1 MSQEVYINV
10 GAAETRVAV
19 VRDGKLEALSC
30 ARTLGSDKANGSSL
44 IGDIVVGR
52 VIRAV
57 PAVQAAFVEIGH
69 ERAGFLGAREAR
81 CLAGDP
87 LSEATIDELVREGDK
102 VLVQIIKD
110 PMGEKGARLTASVTL
125 PGRLGVLTPC
135 QAGIALS
142 RRIEDEAER
151 ARLQSIG
158 EELTA
163 EGVLP
168 SGIGCI
174 FRTAAI
180 GASKDELSDDMQRL
194 VGEWEAVT
202 AGCRD
207 GKVPSTLR
215 RDLVPVERALR
226 DIVQDDTSRILI
238 DDAQAADRARRFC
251 RETMPHVEERIEFF
265 AGPGSLFDDLEAE
278 IGGLMHPR
286 VPLSCGGWITI
297 EGTEALTA
305 VDVNSGSFTQANAV
319 EDTGLTVNLEAA
331 HEIGRHLR
339 LRGIGGLIV
348 VDFIH
353 MKEPGHIE
361 CVLDA
366 LSASLAMDRA
376 PFTVGLAS
384 PLGLIEITRKR
395 VREPLETLCSEDCPI
410 CAGLGRVRRPDV
422 VAMDILR
429 RVEESARAAPGKA
442 VQVRAAPE
450 VVRWLE
456 EQGET
461 LNAALARKGVA
472 RLQFESDESF
482 SRECYEVGTSA

>member
-1 MSQEVYINV
+1 MSQEIFINV

-30 ARTLGSDKANGSSL
+30 TRTLNSSEANGSSL
-44 IGDIVVGR
+44 IGDIVLGR
-52 VIRAV
+52 VIRVV

-81 CLAGDP
+81 CLVPDAAVETPIG
-87 LSEATIDELVREGDK
+87 ELLREGDK

-151 ARLQSIG
+151 ARLQSLG
-158 EELTA
+158 EELAA

-168 SGIGCI
+168 SGAGCI

-180 GASKDELSDDMQRL
+180 GVSKDELRDDMRRL
-194 VGEWEAVT
+194 AGEWEAIAV
-202 AGCRD
+202 ACKD
-207 GKVPSTLR
+207 AKIPSTLR

-226 DIVQDDTSRILI
+226 DIVHDDTSRIRI
-238 DDAQAADRARRFC
+238 DDAQAADRARSFC
-251 RETMPHVEERIEFF
+251 REAIPHMEERIEFY

-278 IGGLMHPR
+278 IDGLLHPR

-305 VDVNSGSFTQANAV
+305 IDVNSGSFVHANAI

-331 HEIGRHLR
+331 REIGRHLR

-353 MKEPGHIE
+353 MKEPDHVE
-361 CVLDA
+361 RVLEA

-376 PFTVGLAS
+376 PFTVGPMT
-384 PLGLIEITRKR
+384 PLGLVEITRKR
-395 VREPLETLCSEDCPI
+395 VREPLESLCSEDCPA
-410 CAGLGRVRRPDV
+410 CGGLGRLRRTDV

-442 VQVRAAPE
+442 IRVRAAPE
-450 VVRWLE
+450 VVGWLE
-456 EQGET
+456 EQGES
-461 LNAALARKGVA
+461 LSAALARKGVA
-472 RLQFESDESF
+472 RLLLESDDSF
-482 SRECYEVGTSA
+482 SRERYEIGTGA